1 MKKFKLVLLTVVLG
15 LLLCS
20 CGEPETRTLS
30 DLETEVL
37 LQYSGVQ
44 EVDIQTWRSYN
55 AAQTANS
62 YIIDT
67 IVAIID
73 NPRLYEADFNEF
85 TYGEVEEH
93 VLQNSGFEVDGYA
106 FANAVDNFSKG
117 LAETGAI
124 ISKGDPVVTVDGN
137 KIIVDIECACDVR
150 YADAEFIF
158 NNDISD
164 MVLTSAAFNPR
175 YTTAEKMSKAGL
187 NTVIGMGTVFVML
200 IVISF
205 IISLFGIFSG
215 AGKKKDKT
223 EDGIDRAV
231 KQIEK
236 NETAEMGDAQ
246 LVAVIAAAIAAY
258 EGTTS
263 TDGFVVR
270 SIRKI
275 KRQ

>member
-1 MKKFKLVLLTVVLG
+1 MKKFRVVILSVILG
-15 LLLCS
+15 LLLCA
-20 CGEPETRTLS
+20 CGKEPVYNEAQTQRMNNAGMIATSYGIDILQS
-30 DLETEVL
+30 IAQKPDLLFSTPYTDFTYDELETIMSE
-37 LQYSGVQ
+37 
-44 EVDIQTWRSYN
+44 
-55 AAQTANS
+55 
-62 YIIDT
+62 YIG
-67 IVAIID
+67 
-73 NPRLYEADFNEF
+73 FN
-85 TYGEVEEH
+85 
-93 VLQNSGFEVDGYA
+93 VDGYA
-106 FANAVDNFSKG
+106 FANAISSFEKG

-124 ISKGDPVVTVDGN
+124 ISMGEPVVTLDGN
-137 KIIVDIECACDVR
+137 EIIVDVECVCEKR
-150 YADAEFIF
+150 YADVEMIF
-158 NNDISD
+158 TNDLYNPR
-164 MVLTSAAFNPR
+164 MTSAAFNAR
-175 YTTAEKMSKAGL
+175 YTMGEKMSKAGL

-205 IISLFGIFSG
+205 IISLFGLFSG
-215 AGKKKDKT
+215 TGKKKDKT